1 MALGSGG
8 FTRIFF
14 RTSGTGAFA
23 VEPSKFAVFLS
34 RHRSPVE
41 ATVWLVL
48 ALAISCALT
57 YLRLR
62 IGLGS
67 SGVPLVFFFP
77 SIIAV
82 TLLAGWEFGI
92 AALLFSIAIV
102 WFAFV
107 PPAFAFAPLTRD
119 QAITLTLW
127 SVVCVPVVAVAA
139 FLRAALQHLMRSEG
153 RYRTLVDSLS
163 DIVWIT
169 DANGNI
175 VEPKPAWSDVT
186 GTQWPGYAGR
196 GWLRSVHEDD
206 RALLMPA
213 DGAQHHDAEFRLWN
227 AKAGDW
233 RWYRSRAVWLA
244 GPDGKTAEWITTMS
258 NVHEPKLA
266 RERSEIIIGEARH
279 RLKNLVTIIEA
290 LAKSSRPTGDAD
302 NQQLE
307 AYVRRFLGRLHALG
321 TAADLVLAGQHVF
334 VDTEALVRASLTPF
348 MEEGS
353 NRFTIKGPKLS
364 LSEATGGSLALAVHE
379 LATNAI
385 KYGALS
391 NATGTV
397 SISWTVTPVSDGEKV
412 VFIWKENGGPPAVEP
427 ERQGFGLRVIKSV
440 PARERGGDVQFEYP
454 TDGLYCRIAFHK
466 NRDEVEGG
474 SA

>member
-8 FTRIFF
+8 FRRIFF
-14 RTSGTGAFA
+14 QRAETGAFA
-23 VEPSKFAVFLS
+23 TEPSRIAGFLN
-34 RHRSPVE
+34 RPRSAIE
-41 ATVWLVL
+41 STGWLIG
-48 ALAISCALT
+48 ALAVSYVFT
-57 YLRLR
+57 YLRLKL
-62 IGLGS
+62 GFGS

-82 TLLAGWEFGI
+82 ALLCGWEFGI
-92 AALLFSIAIV
+92 AALFFSIAVV

-107 PPAFAFAPLTRD
+107 PPAFAFTLLTRD

-127 SVVCVPVVAVAA
+127 SLICVPVVAVAA
-139 FLRAALQHLMRSEG
+139 FLRAALQHLVRSEG

-169 DANGNI
+169 DANGN
-175 VEPKPAWSDVT
+175 VAEPKPAWSQVT
-186 GTQWPGYAGR
+186 GTQWPEYAGR
-196 GWLRSVHEDD
+196 GWLRSVHADD
-206 RALLMPA
+206 RALLMPPD
-213 DGAQHHDAEFRLWN
+213 DGQHHDAEFRLWN

-233 RWYRSRAVWLA
+233 RWYRSRAVPLA

-290 LAKSSRPTGDAD
+290 LAKSSRNADAQ
-302 NQQLE
+302 NAELE
-307 AYVRRFLGRLHALG
+307 AYIRRFLGRLHALG

-334 VDTEALVRASLTPF
+334 VDTQALVDATLAPF
-348 MEEGS
+348 MGEGS
-353 NRFTIKGPKLS
+353 HRFTITGPKLS

-391 NATGTV
+391 NSTGTV
-397 SISWTVTPVSDGEKV
+397 AISWTVTPVSDGEDV
-412 VFIWKENGGPPAVEP
+412 AFIWKERGGPPAVEP

-440 PARERGGDVQFEYP
+440 PARERGGDVQLEYP

-466 NRDEVEGG
+466 RRDEVEAG

>member
-8 FTRIFF
+8 FRRVFF
-14 RTSGTGAFA
+14 RPAETGASASELSGFA
-23 VEPSKFAVFLS
+23 KFLS
-34 RHRSPVE
+34 RPRSTLE
-41 ATVWLVL
+41 STGWLIG
-48 ALAISCALT
+48 ALWISCALT
-57 YLRLR
+57 YLRLDL
-62 IGLGS
+62 GFGS

-77 SIIAV
+77 SIIAAA
-82 TLLAGWEFGI
+82 LLCGWEFGI
-92 AALLFSIAIV
+92 AALLFSIATV

-107 PPAFAFAPLTRD
+107 PPAFAFTPLTRD
-119 QAITLTLW
+119 QMITLTLW
-127 SVVCVPVVAVAA
+127 SVICVPVVAVAA
-139 FLRAALQHLMRSEG
+139 FLRAALQHLVRSEG

-163 DIVWIT
+163 DIVWVT
-169 DANGNI
+169 DADGNI
-175 VEPKPAWSDVT
+175 VDPKRAWSDVT
-186 GTQWPGYAGR
+186 GTHWPDYAGR

-206 RALLMPA
+206 RALLMPS
-213 DGAQHHDAEFRLWN
+213 DGAPHHDAEFRLWN

-233 RWYRSRAVWLA
+233 RWYRSRAVPLA
-244 GPDGKTAEWITTMS
+244 GPDGKIAEWITTMS

-290 LAKSSRPTGDAD
+290 LAKSSRHKVDGENPELD
-302 NQQLE
+302 

-334 VDTEALVRASLTPF
+334 VDTDALVRATLTPF
-348 MEEGS
+348 MEEGTS
-353 NRFTIKGPKLS
+353 RFVISGPRLS

-397 SISWTVTPVSDGEKV
+397 SISWTVKPVSDGEDV
-412 VFIWKENGGPPAVEP
+412 VFIWKESGGPPAVEP
-427 ERQGFGLRVIKSV
+427 ARQGFGLRVIMSV
-440 PARERGGDVQFEYP
+440 PARERGGDVQLEYP

-466 NRDEVEGG
+466 RRDEVEGG